1 MISAYQNQADPYAAP
16 AGQSPVPA
24 NTETM
29 SNLSALMMQGGMTGL
44 MQPPPQQQHQGAQSE
59 AAAGGDLS
67 SLPNLLVESGDLT
80 QNGNKMDDLSGTF
93 SANLRLSMGVA
104 KQQGDGGAAP
114 AGLNTPDVSASGL
127 ESKNNVNRM

>member
-1 MISAYQNQADPYAAP
+1 
-16 AGQSPVPA
+16 
-24 NTETM
+24 M

-44 MQPPPQQQHQGAQSE
+44 MQPPQQQHQGAQGE
-59 AAAGGDLS
+59 AAAAGGDLS

-114 AGLNTPDVSASGL
+114 AGLNTPDVSASGI